1 MKLICNAKNFGI
13 NTVTR
18 GVLNIINNQTDIKN
32 FKKGNIALF
41 NVNFLTID
49 SLNIISNLINNGAI
63 GFISFNNTKSDH
75 GCIAA
80 KEMGMNFY
88 NISDKQKKIM
98 SYDNKIITLK
108 DNKIYYG
115 KVKKNKIS
123 NEFIKKISIKHKVKV
138 NLGFPSLI
146 QKNKKFVNYSDGVGF
161 CRMEFLLSQ
170 ILNNVHPAKYI
181 EINGLDKL
189 STQIANHLR
198 PAVKLLSEKKLEYW
212 IRTDDFSVEQ
222 LINMRFGKDYEMYE
236 KNSSTGLRGIRRSI
250 KIRDFIIPQF
260 KAIKI
265 LLDEGYNNIGIFPPM
280 TNSIKEYK
288 EWKKMGEATGLKKI
302 KWGLMVETPRA
313 ALMIDEFIKD
323 IKFVVFGT
331 NDLTSFLL
339 SVDRSNINVQN
350 IFNENDKVVIKVL
363 KQVIKTCT
371 KNSIETFVGG
381 QIADNENFIRAL
393 SDSGLTGV
401 SVNPDLGTIIK
412 TKKLYQK
419 IEKHIL

>member
-1 MKLICNAKNFGI
+1 
-13 NTVTR
+13 
-18 GVLNIINNQTDIKN
+18 
-32 FKKGNIALF
+32 
-41 NVNFLTID
+41 
-49 SLNIISNLINNGAI
+49 
-63 GFISFNNTKSDH
+63 
-75 GCIAA
+75 
-80 KEMGMNFY
+80 MNFY

-198 PAVKLLSEKKLEYW
+198 PAVKLLSKKKLEYW

-401 SVNPDLGTIIK
+401 SVNPDLGTILK

>member
-88 NISDKQKKIM
+88 NISNKQKKIM

-123 NEFIKKISIKHKVKV
+123 SDFIKKISIKHKVKV

-181 EINGLDKL
+181 EINGLNKL
-189 STQIANHLR
+189 SAQIANHLR

-236 KNSSTGLRGIRRSI
+236 KNSSTGLRGIRRSV

-419 IEKHIL
+419 IEKQIL

>member
-123 NEFIKKISIKHKVKV
+123 NEFIKKITIKHKVKV

-146 QKNKKFVNYSDGVGF
+146 QKNKKFVNYSDSVGF
-161 CRMEFLLSQ
+161 CRMDFLLSQ
-170 ILNNVHPAKYI
+170 IPNNVHPAKYI

-250 KIRDFIIPQF
+250 KIRDFIIHR
-260 KAIKI
+260 KCI
-265 LLDEGYNNIGIFPPM
+265 
-280 TNSIKEYK
+280 
-288 EWKKMGEATGLKKI
+288 
-302 KWGLMVETPRA
+302 
-313 ALMIDEFIKD
+313 
-323 IKFVVFGT
+323 
-331 NDLTSFLL
+331 
-339 SVDRSNINVQN
+339 
-350 IFNENDKVVIKVL
+350 
-363 KQVIKTCT
+363 
-371 KNSIETFVGG
+371 
-381 QIADNENFIRAL
+381 
-393 SDSGLTGV
+393 
-401 SVNPDLGTIIK
+401 
-412 TKKLYQK
+412 
-419 IEKHIL
+419 

>member
-198 PAVKLLSEKKLEYW
+198 PAVKLLSKKKLEYW

-419 IEKHIL
+419 IEKQIL

>member
-198 PAVKLLSEKKLEYW
+198 PAVKLLSKKKLEYW

-401 SVNPDLGTIIK
+401 SVNPDLGTILK